1 MKTAGLG
8 RTITVFAYMLGV
20 LAVTRIV
27 IFQIGIRMGIILYHL
42 YQCEASLSITFD
54 GPQIWSSDAR
64 LMYTSMSCRPMLTVP
79 SLGSSLIIFSLFYLF
94 VSWSKMSISTEIN
107 NGYRYP
113 FLYIYITYALSKI
126 IIRENN
132 YIDGFYNCVPS

>member
-27 IFQIGIRMGIILYHL
+27 KIGIRMGIILYHL
-42 YQCEASLSITFD
+42 YQCEASLSINFD

-64 LMYTSMSCRPMLTVP
+64 LMYTSMSCRHMLTVP

-107 NGYRYP
+107 NGYRYTF
-113 FLYIYITYALSKI
+113 FL
-126 IIRENN
+126 
-132 YIDGFYNCVPS
+132 